1 MKRILPITIRP
12 PLPFLLQYPAVKV
25 RTPVTIIGS
34 SFVGTTAVNFGDTPA
49 SSFTVDSETQITAV
63 AGTGASGKITVATPG
78 GTATSSADFTFIGAP
93 TITSFSP
100 TSGGTST
107 SVTITGTNFTGTT
120 AVKFG
125 GTAAS
130 SFAVNSST
138 QITATVGTGST
149 GKVTVTTPGGTATSA
164 ADFIYTAVAA
174 GSYYVNIATGNDS
187 NDGLSGNPWKTIH
200 HAISRISIG
209 SSGTY
214 VLHVALGT
222 YSVANGEADA
232 WITLSQDSVTIIGE
246 DGNAPVWDGTGATH
260 WTWGIDITG
269 SNVTLQNLDI
279 TGFSDNNEIGIGI
292 SSGSGSA
299 VMNCRIYQNAVGVN
313 IEGSSPEINRNK
325 IYDNMKGIVVWA
337 NTSTTVSPTITNNSI
352 YESTSAV
359 MNYGILINGN
369 SGVAR
374 PVIYHNSIDGGSG
387 DGIAVEQT
395 TTSILEP
402 VIKYNIIT
410 RCDQYGI
417 DVVSGAT
424 CTINYNDVWG
434 NTAGNYNG
442 CTAGPNDISQAPKN
456 GMASELASD
465 SPCIDVIPTGT
476 PPGDPVEI
484 DYPGY
489 SRPKGS
495 GFDIGAC
502 EYVGT
507 ITDSPTMPG
516 GTGTVTDYRIFTVP
530 LNVGTGADMLSA
542 MEASLGTYSPALW
555 RVFALHNGANIEI
568 NSTDFASLSI
578 IPGMGFWAISIS
590 TNTVDFQG
598 TMAPDGT
605 YYEIEMS
612 TGWHLFAPPW
622 PSTDI
627 TLDGI
632 TVSDGTQS
640 YAITDDANTLTQTS
654 VWDYTGSGPYS
665 GYEKRQTAA
674 YALKHGVGY
683 FLKVLSASNV
693 TVRIPAASNSNAV
706 ALDRDSAG
714 QQSSGRNSDEPP
726 PGFLCRTGTNTR
738 ASSYGHI
745 LPLPPDG
752 MINNDL
758 PQCSECSAAAV
769 DRVVANEEFDSG
781 TPCECTATE
790 SITISETVTIRA
802 NANVTFKA
810 PRINLRSGFHTEE
823 GAVVNIKQE

>member
-1 MKRILPITIRP
+1 MTKITKSTTRLGIIWLTCFVLFNPQPGWASEGNIDTSNKYAWSENAGWLNFRP
-12 PLPFLLQYPAVKV
+12 TNAG
-25 RTPVTIIGS
+25 VTAHGTYLFGYAWAENIGWIKLGSGAGPYDNNS
-34 SFVGTTAVNFGDTPA
+34 STNWGVNR
-49 SSFTVDSETQITAV
+49 DS
-63 AGTGASGKITVATPG
+63 GTGALSGYAWSEIAGWVNFNSTNSQVIIN
-78 GTATSSADFTFIGAP
+78 TATGSFDGYAWSENVGWVHFKYDDPAYNVAVIAP
-93 TITSFSP
+93 IITSFTP
-100 TSGGTST
+100 PSGGTDT
-107 SVTITGTNFTGTT
+107 SVTITGTHFAGTT
-120 AVKFG
+120 EVKFG
-125 GTAAS
+125 GTDAS

-187 NDGLSGNPWKTIH
+187 NDGLFGNPWKTIH
-200 HAISRISIG
+200 HAISRINIG

-246 DGNAPVWDGTGATH
+246 DGSAPVWDGTGGTRWA
-260 WTWGIDITG
+260 WGIDITG

-299 VMNCRIYQNAVGVN
+299 VMNCRIYQNTVGVN

-325 IYDNMKGIVVWA
+325 IYDNVKGIVVWA

-369 SGVAR
+369 GGVAR

-434 NTAGNYNG
+434 NIAGNYNG
-442 CTAGPNDISQAPKN
+442 CTAGPDDISQDPKN
-456 GMASELASD
+456 GMASELTAD

-476 PPGDPVEI
+476 PPNDPVEI
-484 DYPGY
+484 DYLGY

-495 GFDIGAC
+495 GFDMGAY

-542 MEASLGTYSPALW
+542 MEASLGTYNPALW
-555 RVFALHNGANIEI
+555 RV
-568 NSTDFASLSI
+568 
-578 IPGMGFWAISIS
+578 
-590 TNTVDFQG
+590 V
-598 TMAPDGT
+598 
-605 YYEIEMS
+605 
-612 TGWHLFAPPW
+612 
-622 PSTDI
+622 
-627 TLDGI
+627 
-632 TVSDGTQS
+632 
-640 YAITDDANTLTQTS
+640 
-654 VWDYTGSGPYS
+654 
-665 GYEKRQTAA
+665 
-674 YALKHGVGY
+674 
-683 FLKVLSASNV
+683 
-693 TVRIPAASNSNAV
+693 
-706 ALDRDSAG
+706 
-714 QQSSGRNSDEPP
+714 
-726 PGFLCRTGTNTR
+726 
-738 ASSYGHI
+738 
-745 LPLPPDG
+745 
-752 MINNDL
+752 
-758 PQCSECSAAAV
+758 
-769 DRVVANEEFDSG
+769 
-781 TPCECTATE
+781 CTA
-790 SITISETVTIRA
+790 
-802 NANVTFKA
+802 
-810 PRINLRSGFHTEE
+810 
-823 GAVVNIKQE
+823 